1 MNPALIVAIVIASY
15 GVLGIKFTDTRYQKI
30 VKRLGLYNRIMTEG
44 WSWHAPLIEK
54 VETPKY
60 LDPYS
65 KVLKSVSSKE
75 QMFDIPPQGCITK
88 DNVTVS
94 VDGVLYWKISKLENF
109 VFGIENPKL
118 AMKELVLTKI
128 RTEVGGLDLDETFT
142 ARNDLNKRILRE
154 VTEATMEWGI
164 QVTRLELKDL
174 TPDQRVLEAME
185 QQMTAE
191 RAKRALILESEG
203 EKQREI
209 NVAEGL
215 AEATLI
221 EAKAKKERLILEAEG
236 EAESQTKLAEAKAS
250 AALAIAKA
258 IEENKSSEEALRLLL
273 AKDWMKMG
281 EKMADAK
288 AGSVLMIDPQS
299 PASLIAALKQFT
311 QKDKDS

>member
-15 GVLGIKFTDTRYQKI
+15 GVLGIKFTDTRYQKV
-30 VKRLGLYNRIMTEG
+30 VKRLGLYNRIMSEG

-54 VETPKY
+54 VESQKY
-60 LDPYS
+60 SL
-65 KVLKSVSSKE
+65 KE
-75 QMFDIPPQGCITK
+75 QIFDIPPQGCITK

-128 RTEVGGLDLDETFT
+128 RTEIGGLDLDETFT

-221 EAKAKKERLILEAEG
+221 EAKARKERLILEAEG
-236 EAESQTKLAEAKAS
+236 EAESQKKLAEAKAS
-250 AALAIAKA
+250 AALALAKA
-258 IEENKSSEEALRLLL
+258 LEENKSTEEALRLLL

-311 QKDKDS
+311 QKEQDS

>member
-1 MNPALIVAIVIASY
+1 MNPALIVSIVIASY
-15 GVLGIKFTDTRYQKI
+15 GLLGIKFTGTRYQKV
-30 VKRLGLYNRIMTEG
+30 VKRLGLYNRIMSEG

-54 VETPKY
+54 VESQKY
-60 LDPYS
+60 SL
-65 KVLKSVSSKE
+65 KE
-75 QMFDIPPQGCITK
+75 QIFDIPPQGCITK

-128 RTEVGGLDLDETFT
+128 RTEVGGQDLDETFI

-236 EAESQTKLAEAKAS
+236 EAVSQTKLAEAKAS

-311 QKDKDS
+311 QKDKES

>member
-1 MNPALIVAIVIASY
+1 MNPALIVSIVIASY
-15 GVLGIKFTDTRYQKI
+15 GVLGIKFTGTRYQKV
-30 VKRLGLYNRIMTEG
+30 VKRLGLYNRIMSEG

-54 VETPKY
+54 VESQKY
-60 LDPYS
+60 SL
-65 KVLKSVSSKE
+65 KE
-75 QMFDIPPQGCITK
+75 QIFDIPSQGCITK

-94 VDGVLYWKISKLENF
+94 VDGVLYWKISKLENY
-109 VFGIENPKL
+109 VFGIENPQL

-128 RTEVGGLDLDETFT
+128 RTEIGGLDLDETFT
-142 ARNDLNKRILRE
+142 ARNDLNKRILSE

-174 TPDQRVLEAME
+174 TPDKRVLEAME

-191 RAKRALILESEG
+191 RAKRALILDSEG

-209 NVAEGL
+209 NIAEGL
-215 AEATLI
+215 AEAKII

-236 EAESQTKLAEAKAS
+236 EAESQKKLAEAKAS
-250 AALAIAKA
+250 AALALAKA

-311 QKDKDS
+311 QKDKDL

>member
-1 MNPALIVAIVIASY
+1 MNPGLIVAIVIASY
-15 GVLGIKFTDTRYQKI
+15 GVLGIKFTDTRYQKV
-30 VKRLGLYNRIMTEG
+30 VKRLGLYNRIMSEG

-54 VETPKY
+54 VESGKY
-60 LDPYS
+60 SL
-65 KVLKSVSSKE
+65 KE
-75 QMFDIPPQGCITK
+75 QIFDIPAQGCITK

-94 VDGVLYWKISKLENF
+94 VDGVLYWKIAKLENF

-128 RTEVGGLDLDETFT
+128 RTEIGALDLDETFT
-142 ARNDLNKRILRE
+142 ARNDLNKRILSE

-191 RAKRALILESEG
+191 RAKRALILDSEG
-203 EKQREI
+203 KKQREI
-209 NVAEGL
+209 NIAEGS
-215 AEATLI
+215 AEARII
-221 EAKAKKERLILEAEG
+221 EAKAKKQRLILEAEG
-236 EAESQTKLAEAKAS
+236 EAESQKKLAEAKAA

-258 IEENKSSEEALRLLL
+258 IEENKNTEEALRLLL

-311 QKDKDS
+311 QTEKDS

>member
-1 MNPALIVAIVIASY
+1 MNPALIVTIVIASY
-15 GVLGIKFTDTRYQKI
+15 GVLGIKFTGTRYQKV
-30 VKRLGLYNRIMTEG
+30 VKRLGLYNRIMSEG

-54 VETPKY
+54 VESQKY
-60 LDPYS
+60 SL
-65 KVLKSVSSKE
+65 KE
-75 QMFDIPPQGCITK
+75 QIFDIPEQGCITK

-109 VFGIENPKL
+109 VFGIENPLL

-128 RTEVGGLDLDETFT
+128 RTEIGGLDLDETFT

-154 VTEATMEWGI
+154 ITEATIEWGI

-174 TPDQRVLEAME
+174 TPDQRILEAME

-209 NVAEGL
+209 NIAEGV

-221 EAKAKKERLILEAEG
+221 EAKAKKERIILEAEG

-250 AALAIAKA
+250 AALSIAKA
-258 IEENKSSEEALRLLL
+258 IAENKSSEEALRLLL

>member
-1 MNPALIVAIVIASY
+1 MNPALIVSIVIAFY
-15 GVLGIKFTDTRYQKI
+15 GVLGIKFTGTRYQKV
-30 VKRLGLYNRIMTEG
+30 VKRLGLYNRIMSEG

-54 VETPKY
+54 VESQKY
-60 LDPYS
+60 SL
-65 KVLKSVSSKE
+65 KE
-75 QMFDIPPQGCITK
+75 QIFDIPSQGCITK

-94 VDGVLYWKISKLENF
+94 VDGVLYWKISKLENY
-109 VFGIENPKL
+109 VFGIENPQL

-128 RTEVGGLDLDETFT
+128 RTEIGGLDLDETFT
-142 ARNDLNKRILRE
+142 ARNDLNKRILSE

-191 RAKRALILESEG
+191 RAKRALILDSEG

-209 NVAEGL
+209 NIAEGL
-215 AEATLI
+215 AEAKII

-236 EAESQTKLAEAKAS
+236 EAESQKKLAEAKAS
-250 AALAIAKA
+250 AALALAKA

-299 PASLIAALKQFT
+299 PASLIAALKQFI
-311 QKDKDS
+311 QKDKDL

>member
-1 MNPALIVAIVIASY
+1 MNPALIVSIVIASY
-15 GVLGIKFTDTRYQKI
+15 GVLGIKFTGTRYQKV
-30 VKRLGLYNRIMTEG
+30 VKRLGLYNRIMSEG

-54 VETPKY
+54 VESQKY
-60 LDPYS
+60 SL
-65 KVLKSVSSKE
+65 KE
-75 QMFDIPPQGCITK
+75 QIFDIPSQGCITK

-94 VDGVLYWKISKLENF
+94 VDGVLYWKISKLENY
-109 VFGIENPKL
+109 VFGIENPQL

-128 RTEVGGLDLDETFT
+128 RTEIGGLDLDETFT
-142 ARNDLNKRILRE
+142 ARNDLNKRILSE

-174 TPDQRVLEAME
+174 TPDKRVLEAME

-191 RAKRALILESEG
+191 RAKRALILDSEG

-209 NVAEGL
+209 NIAEGL
-215 AEATLI
+215 AEAKII

-236 EAESQTKLAEAKAS
+236 EAESQKKLAEAKAS
-250 AALAIAKA
+250 AALALAKA

-299 PASLIAALKQFT
+299 PASLIAALKQFI
-311 QKDKDS
+311 QKDKDL

>member
-15 GVLGIKFTDTRYQKI
+15 GVLGIKFTGTRYQK
-30 VKRLGLYNRIMTEG
+30 VVRRLGLYNRIMGEG

-54 VETPKY
+54 VESQKY
-60 LDPYS
+60 SL
-65 KVLKSVSSKE
+65 KE
-75 QMFDIPPQGCITK
+75 QIFDIPPQGCITK

-128 RTEVGGLDLDETFT
+128 RTEIGGLDLDETFT

-191 RAKRALILESEG
+191 RAKRALILDSEG

-209 NVAEGL
+209 NIAEGL
-215 AEATLI
+215 AEARII

-236 EAESQTKLAEAKAS
+236 EAESQKKLAEAKAS

-311 QKDKDS
+311 QKDKES

>member
-30 VKRLGLYNRIMTEG
+30 VKRLGLYNRIMSEG

-54 VETPKY
+54 VESQKY
-60 LDPYS
+60 SL
-65 KVLKSVSSKE
+65 KE
-75 QMFDIPPQGCITK
+75 QIFDIPEQGCITK

-128 RTEVGGLDLDETFT
+128 RTEIGGLDLDETFT

-154 VTEATMEWGI
+154 VTESTMEWGI
-164 QVTRLELKDL
+164 EVTRLELKDL

-221 EAKAKKERLILEAEG
+221 EAKAQKEKLILEAEG

-299 PASLIAALKQFT
+299 PASLVAALKQF
-311 QKDKDS
+311 QQGEINKQ

>member
-1 MNPALIVAIVIASY
+1 MNPGLIAAIVIASY
-15 GVLGIKFTDTRYQKI
+15 GLLGIKFTDTKYQKV
-30 VKRLGLYNRIMTEG
+30 VKRLGLYNRIMSEG

-54 VETPKY
+54 VESPKY
-60 LDPYS
+60 SL
-65 KVLKSVSSKE
+65 KE
-75 QMFDIPPQGCITK
+75 QIFDIPSQGCITK

-94 VDGVLYWKISKLENF
+94 VDGVLYWKIAKLENF
-109 VFGIENPKL
+109 VFGIENPIL

-128 RTEVGGLDLDETFT
+128 RTEIGGLDLDETFT
-142 ARNDLNKRILRE
+142 TRNDINKRILRE
-154 VTEATMEWGI
+154 VTESTMEWGI

-209 NVAEGL
+209 NIAEGVAE
-215 AEATLI
+215 ANII
-221 EAKAKKERLILEAEG
+221 EAKARKEKLILEAEG
-236 EAESQTKLAEAKAS
+236 EAESQKKLAEAKAS
-250 AALAIAKA
+250 AALALAKA
-258 IEENKSSEEALRLLL
+258 LEENKSTEEALRLLL

-299 PASLIAALKQFT
+299 PASLVAALKQFT
-311 QKDKDS
+311 QKDKDSKF